1 MQESNVVS
9 DAESQGTQVTLPCK
23 LQSSE
28 SAIELA
34 IIVPTFNERDN
45 ILLLLI
51 SLANV
56 LGRIEWEAVFV
67 DDNSSD
73 GTAEYIRSLAIVDRR
88 IRMLERVGRR
98 GLASACIEGMLATP
112 APYIAVM
119 DADSQHDET
128 VLPKMIEQIRLERL
142 DIVVASRNLVGG
154 SMGKL
159 PGYRLRLSSLGR
171 RLSRL
176 VCRCDVSDP
185 MSGFFIID
193 RTYFRRIV
201 HRTSGIGFK
210 ILLDLLASGSSAV
223 RVGEVAYRFRERRY
237 GKSKLDV
244 GVELKFLY
252 LLTDKLIGRVI
263 PTRFVLFALV
273 GTFGLSIHIGVLTLL
288 YHWKHESFVLSQAA
302 ATFAAMTS
310 NFLLNNLITFREDRL
325 TRWKVLTGLFT
336 FYLAC
341 SVGALINLS
350 VATHALDSGIPWI
363 LGGALGM
370 AISSVWNYGINSLV
384 TWRRDRA

>member
-1 MQESNVVS
+1 MQELHVVS

-45 ILLLLI
+45 IPLLLI
-51 SLANV
+51 SLANA

-73 GTAEYIRSLAIVDRR
+73 GTAEYIRSIAIVDRR

-159 PGYRLRLSSLGR
+159 PGYRLRLSSLGK

-176 VCRCDVSDP
+176 ACRCDVSDP

-210 ILLDLLASGSSAV
+210 ILL
-223 RVGEVAYRFRERRY
+223 
-237 GKSKLDV
+237 
-244 GVELKFLY
+244 
-252 LLTDKLIGRVI
+252 
-263 PTRFVLFALV
+263 
-273 GTFGLSIHIGVLTLL
+273 
-288 YHWKHESFVLSQAA
+288 
-302 ATFAAMTS
+302 
-310 NFLLNNLITFREDRL
+310 
-325 TRWKVLTGLFT
+325 
-336 FYLAC
+336 
-341 SVGALINLS
+341 
-350 VATHALDSGIPWI
+350 
-363 LGGALGM
+363 
-370 AISSVWNYGINSLV
+370 
-384 TWRRDRA
+384 